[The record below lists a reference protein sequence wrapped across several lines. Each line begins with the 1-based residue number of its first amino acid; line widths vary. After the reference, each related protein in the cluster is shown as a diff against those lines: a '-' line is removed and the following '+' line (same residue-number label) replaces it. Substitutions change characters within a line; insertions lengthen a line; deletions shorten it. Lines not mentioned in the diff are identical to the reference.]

1 MSVLCVENV
10 LCVNLLIFLSVLGLF
25 HGEFVCGYIRREN
38 ALLSSFK
45 HELDILIFVGATV
58 LYNKVL

>member
-1 MSVLCVENV
+1 MASL
-10 LCVNLLIFLSVLGLF
+10 
-25 HGEFVCGYIRREN
+25 CGYIRSEN

-45 HELDILIFVGATV
+45 HELDVLIFVGATV